1 MSRLGCYRFEC
12 GGRSDQGF
20 DCGGRSDW
28 GEQDDAFR
36 LAILGC
42 LYTFYTLC
50 IACICMI
57 CELLLRPFS
66 IYGCARCYPRYYIRI
81 VISYRLRPCT
91 AIGRKREQK
100 YLSVSRWWISYWW
113 YLTWT
118 RNNTA
123 VLCSFC
129 PFLCCFFYKLSQV
142 RLPVLT
148 LLQSHVTCLICTDNA
163 LFAQI
168 LL

>member
-1 MSRLGCYRFEC
+1 MSLSSSLICAQCWMSRLGCYRFEC

-100 YLSVSRWWISYWW
+100 KYLSVSRWWISYWW

-129 PFLCCFFYKLSQV
+129 PFLCCFFISWV
-142 RLPVLT
+142 RSDYQYLHSYRVMSL
-148 LLQSHVTCLICTDNA
+148 A
-163 LFAQI
+163 
-168 LL
+168 